1 VSHESEDSRTTGPQ
15 PRIAVV
21 GVGNLLL
28 KDEGVGI
35 HVIKAMQK
43 MPLKDVREL
52 FIIDGGTCPDIFY
65 LLPEEIDKL
74 IVVDAVRGGG
84 EPGTI
89 YRFTPKDI
97 TSKRGIVT
105 SVHQLGMWESL
116 TNLEYVGVNPKEIVI
131 IGVEPKEIDWGLEV
145 SQELQRKIPQVIAQV
160 KKEVRR

>member
-1 VSHESEDSRTTGPQ
+1 M
-15 PRIAVV
+15 

-28 KDEGVGI
+28 KDEGLGI
-35 HVIKAMQK
+35 HVVQAMQK
-43 MPLKDVREL
+43 MSLKVDDEL
-52 FIIDGGTCPDIFY
+52 TIIDGGTCPDILY

-97 TSKRGIVT
+97 TSKRGIVA
-105 SVHQLGMWESL
+105 SVHQLGIWESL
-116 TNLEYVGVNPKEIVI
+116 TNVEYEGVNLKDIVI

-145 SQELQRKIPQVIAQV
+145 SQEIKKKIPQVIAQV
-160 KKEVRR
+160 NNEIRR

>member
-1 VSHESEDSRTTGPQ
+1 M
-15 PRIAVV
+15 

-28 KDEGVGI
+28 KDEGLGI
-35 HVIKAMQK
+35 HVVQAMQK
-43 MPLKDVREL
+43 MSLKVDDEL
-52 FIIDGGTCPDIFY
+52 TIIDGGTCPDILY

-97 TSKRGIVT
+97 TSKRGIVA
-105 SVHQLGMWESL
+105 SVHQLGIWESL
-116 TNLEYVGVNPKEIVI
+116 TNVEYEGVNLKDIVI

-145 SQELQRKIPQVIAQV
+145 SQEIKKKIPQVIAQV
-160 KKEVRR
+160 NNEIRLL